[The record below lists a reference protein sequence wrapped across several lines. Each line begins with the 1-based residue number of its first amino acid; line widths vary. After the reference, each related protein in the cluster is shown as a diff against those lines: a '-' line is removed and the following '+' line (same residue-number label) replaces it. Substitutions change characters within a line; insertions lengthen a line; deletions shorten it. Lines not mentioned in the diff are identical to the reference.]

1 MTART
6 VDKAE
11 RNETQ
16 LGVIQLAL
24 RLLDPFFGF
33 KATMP
38 ARCIQAFLLVAEKEG
53 LSVGEYAKRA
63 GISATTM
70 SRNLLD
76 ISERDR
82 NYEEGPALVVGKEN
96 VLNRREKLYSLTP
109 KGRALLASITM
120 SPEERKRRHEK
131 GSH

>member
-6 VDKAE
+6 VDIAE
-11 RNETQ
+11 RNEAQ
-16 LGVIQLAL
+16 IGVIKQTLAF
-24 RLLDPFFGF
+24 LDPFFSIRE
-33 KATMP
+33 TMP

-63 GISATTM
+63 GMSPTTM

-76 ISERDR
+76 VSERDR

-109 KGRALLASITM
+109 KGRALLASIA
-120 SPEERKRRHEK
+120 KVK
-131 GSH
+131 A